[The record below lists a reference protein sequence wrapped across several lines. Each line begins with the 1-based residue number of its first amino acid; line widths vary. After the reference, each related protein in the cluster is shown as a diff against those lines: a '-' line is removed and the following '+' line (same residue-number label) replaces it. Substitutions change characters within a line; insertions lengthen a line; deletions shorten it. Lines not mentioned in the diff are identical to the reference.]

1 MSLYRPFLIAVLLVS
16 SLSGIGKV
24 SADSGDEVGAA
35 IREAIGEDPA
45 FDADHPAAVVELSI
59 PSHGERL
66 PGHIYLAAG
75 EGPHPTVV
83 LLHGFPGNERNLDV
97 AQALRRFGFNV
108 LYFQYRGAWGGSGSY
123 RIGHLA
129 EDALSVLE
137 YLRDAATAKELR
149 VDSSSLSFLG
159 HSLGGF
165 TALAAGAQDDEVQCV
180 MAVSPANVGLWKLG
194 GSDDP
199 EAARGLM
206 AYADSLFMLADFSG
220 EIMMDEL
227 AAAELADLDTRGF
240 GEGLEGKAVLLMV
253 GDRDDVTPA
262 DTMLIPVAEAYRE
275 YESIDLVTRIIP
287 GDHSFSSTRIRLI
300 RETLTFA
307 ESYCR

>member
-1 MSLYRPFLIAVLLVS
+1 MSFYRPFLFAVLL
-16 SLSGIGKV
+16 LSPFRAL
-24 SADSGDEVGAA
+24 ADLDA
-35 IREAIGEDPA
+35 AIGEDPV
-45 FDADHPAAVVELSI
+45 FDAEHPATVVELAI

-66 PGHIYLAAG
+66 PGHIYLASG

-97 AQALRRFGFNV
+97 AQALRRFGYNV
-108 LYFQYRGAWGGSGSY
+108 LYFQYRGAWGGTGSY

-137 YLRDAATAKELR
+137 YLRNPANAEELR
-149 VDSSSLSFLG
+149 VDRSALSLLG

-165 TALAAGAQDDEVQCV
+165 TALATGAQDDDLRCV
-180 MAVSPANVGLWKLG
+180 MALSPANVGLWKLG
-194 GSDDP
+194 GADDA
-199 EAARGLM
+199 EAAQGLK

-227 AAAELADLDTRGF
+227 AAAELVDLDTRGF
-240 GEGLEGKAVLLMV
+240 GEGLKGKAVLLMV

-275 YESIDLVTRIIP
+275 YEGIDLTTRIIA

-300 RETLTFA
+300 REILAFA
-307 ESYCR
+307 GDRCR